1 MCLFLLVSVVFQLLS
16 LLHGENHF
24 LSQPMLFIVVTKD
37 RVHEDPMLVLSK
49 QLRCIIDSIT

>member
-1 MCLFLLVSVVFQLLS
+1 MCLFLVVLVAFQLML

-24 LSQPMLFIVVTKD
+24 LSQHMLFIVVTKD
-37 RVHEDPMLVLSK
+37 RVHEVPMPVLSK